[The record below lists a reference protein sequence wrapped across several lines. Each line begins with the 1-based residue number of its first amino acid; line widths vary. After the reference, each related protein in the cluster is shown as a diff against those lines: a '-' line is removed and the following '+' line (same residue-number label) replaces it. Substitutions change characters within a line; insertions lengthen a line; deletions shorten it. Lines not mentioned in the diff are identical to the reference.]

1 MNNIILMLMISRKV
15 SKIKKK
21 VFVLELVNYFQFLE
35 KKRRIEV
42 MNRTQQGNLKIRTQ
56 DGIQNKQRGI
66 QKVKNL
72 HFNILCV

>member
-42 MNRTQQGNLKIRTQ
+42 MNRTQQENLKIRSQ
-56 DGIQNKQRGI
+56 DGIQNK
-66 QKVKNL
+66 
-72 HFNILCV
+72 

>member
-1 MNNIILMLMISRKV
+1 MLMIPRKV

-42 MNRTQQGNLKIRTQ
+42 MNRTQQGNLKIRPK
-56 DGIQNKQRGI
+56 DGIQNKQKGI

-72 HFNILCV
+72 HFNILCA

>member
-42 MNRTQQGNLKIRTQ
+42 MNPTQQENLKIRSQ
-56 DGIQNKQRGI
+56 DGIQNK
-66 QKVKNL
+66 
-72 HFNILCV
+72 